1 MSSIV
6 LTVSQINLYIK
17 SIFDGDKKLNP
28 VYVCGEISNLNKQRA
43 LLFFF
48 KR

>member
-17 SIFDGDKKLNP
+17 SIFDGDQKLNP
-28 VYVCGEISNLNKQRA
+28 VYVCGEISNLNKHYS
-43 LLFFF
+43 
-48 KR
+48 